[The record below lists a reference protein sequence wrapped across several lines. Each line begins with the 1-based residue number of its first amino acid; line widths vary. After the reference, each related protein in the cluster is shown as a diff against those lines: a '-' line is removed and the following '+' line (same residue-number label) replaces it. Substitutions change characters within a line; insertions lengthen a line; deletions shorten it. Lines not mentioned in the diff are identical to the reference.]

1 MNSLPVSRIAVSGL
15 VALAAVSTSAWAQ
28 DKKAAGPNSG
38 PKSQTVSPSAA
49 AVADVAMARQLA
61 RLGEQRKDP
70 VLLIAAARVLQESAG
85 KVTSPEKPE
94 SSTGEGAGTKQAADA
109 SAAAMLASA
118 KKLAA
123 GRADLIALADE
134 TAAAGTRGAVGGGK
148 VGQTVVR
155 SRGVDAYSVTFRGGE
170 QAVVAISGDGDSDL
184 DLEVYDENG
193 GLICRANGASDDE
206 VCRWT
211 PRWTGP
217 FRIRVVNMGVAN
229 RYVIGHN

>member
-49 AVADVAMARQLA
+49 AVADVALARQLA

-70 VLLIAAARVLQESAG
+70 VLLIAAARLLQESAG
-85 KVTSPEKPE
+85 KVTSPDKPE
-94 SSTGEGAGTKQAADA
+94 SSTGEGASTKPAVDT
-109 SAAAMLASA
+109 SAAALLASA

-123 GRADLIALADE
+123 GRADLVALADE
-134 TAAAGTRGAVGGGK
+134 TAAAGTRGAVDGPGRSR
-148 VGQTVVR
+148 TVVR
-155 SRGVDAYSVTFRGGE
+155 SRGADVFRVDFRGGE
-170 QAVVAISGDGDSDL
+170 VAAVRIVGDGDSDL
-184 DLEVYDENG
+184 DLEIYDENG
-193 GLICRANGASDDE
+193 NRLCNANGPSDLE
-206 VCRWT
+206 TCLWT

-217 FRIRVVNMGVAN
+217 FRIRVVNLGVAN
-229 RYVIGHN
+229 SYVIVHN